1 MGNPPYP
8 HVCGN
13 TGTTHRGLCNACVWE
28 EAYLVGYR
36 AAVQAHDASGCP
48 QIFMDKST

>member
-1 MGNPPYP
+1 VGNPPYP

-28 EAYLVGYR
+28 EAYLAGYR

-48 QIFMDKST
+48 QIFMDS